1 MTPGEHSCLYTV
13 MKENDGIPSLLT
25 DELLNTGELAQ
36 RLGCTERHIFNLIR
50 RGQLPHIRVGR
61 LVRFNWPTVLRVLE
75 ERGTLT

>member
-1 MTPGEHSCLYTV
+1 MN
-13 MKENDGIPSLLT
+13 ENGGIPSLLT
-25 DELLNTGELAQ
+25 GELLNTGELAR

>member
-1 MTPGEHSCLYTV
+1 MI
-13 MKENDGIPSLLT
+13 ENDGIPPLLT
-25 DELLNTGELAQ
+25 GELLNIGELAR

-75 ERGTLT
+75 ERGTLTYGKP